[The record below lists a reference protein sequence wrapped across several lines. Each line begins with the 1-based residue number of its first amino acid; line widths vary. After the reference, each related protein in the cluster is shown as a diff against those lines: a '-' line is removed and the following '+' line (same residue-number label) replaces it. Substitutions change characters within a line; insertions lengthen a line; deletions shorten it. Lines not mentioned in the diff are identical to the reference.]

1 MLQWLNKDA
10 PFRDKIRVVML
21 CLEAYFMFQIIVETV
36 GFFWHAPAHYTY
48 IINMAALIFGQLVV
62 LQIWRWFTSLI
73 TEPVEKLVTMGEEL
87 GSGVSHTSVP
97 FLKNKDCVGR
107 LARIIARFS
116 RMVDEQ
122 ATARERQEKMASE
135 IQGALS
141 NSQDRDKHTHLVIER
156 LGQALADMAQGD
168 LRARIDDPIFDGE
181 FAPLR
186 DAFNHSATRLN
197 EALCAVA
204 SNSDLISTGAAEIST
219 ASDDL
224 AKRTEK
230 QAANL
235 GQAASSVRTITEGVQ
250 SNAKACADANAESQ
264 QALEKVKAATTVMTE
279 TTKAMDGI
287 KSSSDAIGEIIS
299 VIDGI
304 AFQTN
309 VLALNAGVEAAR
321 AGEAGR
327 GFAVV
332 AQEVRSLA
340 EQSATSASEIKR
352 LISVAAEQVTKGV
365 DLVQQTGRYLNDFA
379 GSTQNIATRVEEI
392 SASTQDQ
399 AQRLSEVTSSIG
411 GMDQVT
417 QQNAAMVE
425 ETTAASHNLTAE
437 TRTLAATLSRFKMDT
452 TAGRSNRAARPALA
466 APRAAARPKPSSPA
480 RVAAPVSTPT
490 PPPVAQAPAATAL
503 PTSSSDAGWEEF

>member
-1 MLQWLNKDA
+1 MPQWLNKDA

-21 CLEAYFMFQIIVETV
+21 CLVTYFVFQFIVTAIS
-36 GFFWHAPAHYTY
+36 FFWHISADDVC
-48 IINMAALIFGQLVV
+48 ALQLGV
-62 LQIWRWFTSLI
+62 LVLGVASVLLTWQWLTSMI
-73 TEPVEKLVTMGEEL
+73 TAPVEKLALLGEDLGRGVFNKTM
-87 GSGVSHTSVP
+87 P
-97 FLKNKDCVGR
+97 FLENKDCVGR
-107 LARIIARFS
+107 LARVLLSFS
-116 RMVDEQ
+116 RVVEEQ
-122 ATARERQEKMASE
+122 KAGHQRQEKMAAE
-135 IQGALS
+135 IREALDQ
-141 NSQDRDKHTHLVIER
+141 SQERDKHTHQVIEC

-168 LRARIDDPIFDGE
+168 LRTRIQDPIFEGE

-186 DAFNHSATRLN
+186 DAFNHSATRLS
-197 EALCAVA
+197 EALSAVA
-204 SNSDLISTGAAEIST
+204 SNSDLIATGAAEIST

-235 GQAASSVRTITEGVQ
+235 GQTASSVRTITEGVQ
-250 SNAKACADANAESQ
+250 SNARACADANAESQ

-321 AGEAGR
+321 AGDAGR

-392 SASTQDQ
+392 SSSTQDQ
-399 AQRLSEVTSSIG
+399 ALRLSEVTGAIG
-411 GMDQVT
+411 DMDQVT

-437 TRTLAATLSRFKMDT
+437 TRTLTATLNRFKLDMNSPGSGWASAPSLSSPRAVEVRPK
-452 TAGRSNRAARPALA
+452 TANPPRVVASVAPSPAL
-466 APRAAARPKPSSPA
+466 PM
-480 RVAAPVSTPT
+480 
-490 PPPVAQAPAATAL
+490 

>member
-1 MLQWLNKDA
+1 M
-10 PFRDKIRVVML
+10 
-21 CLEAYFMFQIIVETV
+21 E
-36 GFFWHAPAHYTY
+36 
-48 IINMAALIFGQLVV
+48 
-62 LQIWRWFTSLI
+62 
-73 TEPVEKLVTMGEEL
+73 
-87 GSGVSHTSVP
+87 
-97 FLKNKDCVGR
+97 
-107 LARIIARFS
+107 
-116 RMVDEQ
+116 
-122 ATARERQEKMASE
+122 
-135 IQGALS
+135 
-141 NSQDRDKHTHLVIER
+141 
-156 LGQALADMAQGD
+156 
-168 LRARIDDPIFDGE
+168 DPIFDGE

-250 SNAKACADANAESQ
+250 NNAKACADANAESQ
-264 QALEKVKAATTVMTE
+264 QALEKVKAATSVMTE
-279 TTKAMDGI
+279 TTRAMDGI

-340 EQSATSASEIKR
+340 EQSATSAREIKR
-352 LISVAAEQVTKGV
+352 LISVAAEQVVKGV
-365 DLVQQTGRYLNDFA
+365 DLVQQTGCYLNDFA

-392 SASTQDQ
+392 SSSTQDQ
-399 AQRLSEVTSSIG
+399 AQRLSEVTASIG

-437 TRTLAATLSRFKMDT
+437 TRTLAETLSRFKMDR
-452 TAGRSNRAARPALA
+452 GRASRPALS
-466 APRAAARPKPSSPA
+466 APRAPARPRPA
-480 RVAAPVSTPT
+480 RVAAP
-490 PPPVAQAPAATAL
+490 AAPAALTPPTL
-503 PTSSSDAGWEEF
+503 SIPTSSSDAGWEEF